1 MLINP
6 ARNPSI
12 FRRRFPIRLW
22 YPSQHL
28 LRQNPPPRSQFVSR
42 RRFPRERRSMAAP
55 LTSIMNSRRFIRTP
69 RRRGRAA
76 QAVRM
81 SLSAAPRQHLVENW
95 QTRQMA
101 RPKNYKAQRRT
112 TRRRRLAPRMACKTR
127 HIPAGRLQR
136 NRRRPRAVKIVIAI
150 NRGRITLGVRTALIH
165 GSAERFAEVF
175 PRRSGSLLGCS
186 GHS

>member
-28 LRQNPPPRSQFVSR
+28 LRSNLLPRSQFVSR
-42 RRFPRERRSMAAP
+42 RRFPRAAFDGSAADEHHELAP
-55 LTSIMNSRRFIRTP
+55 LHSNTSSARASSAGGTDEPLGRT
-69 RRRGRAA
+69 AA
-76 QAVRM
+76 T
-81 SLSAAPRQHLVENW
+81 SGGEW

-136 NRRRPRAVKIVIAI
+136 NRRRPRAVKIVIAM